1 MMPIK
6 LAAWVLRDSI
16 APLAVGIALMFVVG
30 CGGGSHSNHTTP
42 PPPAGSNVQAI
53 TVNSGPAGNSA
64 NTAFA
69 SVTVCNPGTTTC
81 QTVDGVLVDT
91 GSVGLRILA
100 SALTQVSLPAQKAV
114 NGNPIVECLPFVS
127 GFTWGPVQTA
137 DMQIAGEKASSMP
150 IQVIN
155 ETAYPIPTACSNYG
169 TSQSTLA
176 TLGANGILGVGMYLQ
191 DCGGHCVTT
200 GPSNPN
206 LYYECPSSGCVVAG
220 EALSQQVANPVA
232 LFASDNNGVI
242 IELPAANAPA
252 PTLSGSL
259 IFGIG
264 TRSNNGLGS
273 ATVYPTDNSFN
284 FTTIYKGVSYSSS
297 FIDSGSNGLYF
308 LTAAISQIPT
318 CPAPATYFYCPTS
331 TQNLSATNQ
340 GAGGVG
346 SGTVNFSVANADN
359 LPNEPVLEQLAG
371 PNSLSGFDWGL
382 PFFYGRNVYTAI
394 EGRSTPGGTGPYWAY

>member
-1 MMPIK
+1 M
-6 LAAWVLRDSI
+6 
-16 APLAVGIALMFVVG
+16 
-30 CGGGSHSNHTTP
+30 
-42 PPPAGSNVQAI
+42 
-53 TVNSGPAGNSA
+53 
-64 NTAFA
+64 AFT

-100 SALTQVSLPAQKAV
+100 SALTGVSLQQQKATD
-114 NGNPIVECLPFVS
+114 GNPVVECLPFVS
-127 GFTWGPVQTA
+127 GFTWGPVQVA

-155 ETAYPIPTACSNYG
+155 ETAYPIPTPCSNFG

-176 TLGANGILGVGMYLQ
+176 ALGANGILGVGMFLQ
-191 DCGGHCVTT
+191 DCGGGCVTT
-200 GPSNPN
+200 GSSNPN
-206 LYYECPSSGCVVAG
+206 LYYECPSSGCVVVG
-220 EALSQQVANPVA
+220 EALSQQVPNPVA
-232 LFASDNNGVI
+232 LFSSDNNGVV

-252 PTLSGSL
+252 ATLSGSL

-264 TRSNNGLGS
+264 TRSNNGLGA
-273 ATVYPTDNSFN
+273 ATVYPTDNSAN
-284 FTTIYKGVSYSSS
+284 FTTIYKSQSYSTS

-308 LTAAISQIPT
+308 LTSAIAQIPT

-331 TQNLSATNQ
+331 TLNLSAVNQ

-359 LPNEPVLEQLAG
+359 LPNEAVLEQLAG